1 MFKIC
6 QFIVTSSGIIL
17 LINKTLILHV
27 YYGIMVKDTDISI
40 QNRVKDILSGS
51 YDLSESFNRSPTR
64 AGNSLGLDFEA
75 QVMAS
80 LMIQSNAL
88 ISIKTVAQLC
98 SISRQEIDR
107 RIHIGTFPKPLK
119 LSGEK
124 KAIRKAFRL
133 QDILEWLDV
142 PSKYLSPNQKAP
154 KLK

>member
-1 MFKIC
+1 
-6 QFIVTSSGIIL
+6 
-17 LINKTLILHV
+17 
-27 YYGIMVKDTDISI
+27 MVKDTDISI
-40 QNRVKDILSGS
+40 QNRVKDILLGKK
-51 YDLSESFNRSPTR
+51 DLSDSFSIHTTGARS
-64 AGNSLGLDFEA
+64 GFGLDFEA

-88 ISIKTVAQLC
+88 VSIKTVAQLC

-107 RIHIGTFPKPLK
+107 RIQIGTFPKPLK

-133 QDILEWLDV
+133 QDIIEWLED